1 MALFRYK
8 NSNNWWY
15 DFQFAGQ
22 RIRESTKTSSKKL
35 AADAERVRRRHM
47 EEGFNGVKKRDKA
60 KLFVIAAEDWLAIKS
75 LTLATSSIRIE
86 RDNLKHLLPCFGRQL
101 VTDIEASDVSTYQLA
116 RLHAGAS
123 PKTVNLEI
131 GTLRAI
137 LRRNRRWSEI
147 QMDVR
152 MLPTRDDV
160 GRALTLQE
168 EERLLA
174 ACAVSRSRLLHPVVV
189 LALSSAMRYSEI
201 RLLTWGQ
208 IDLNSATLTVG
219 KSKTAAGT
227 DRVLP
232 LNSRALAALRAIA
245 TQFPDRCAQHYVFP
259 SEKYGG
265 FGDEFKAGFYNT
277 DPLRP
282 VGDWKEAWEAAK
294 RRAKV
299 TCRFHDLRHTAC
311 TRMLEGGVPYPVV
324 ASIMGWSAATAI
336 RMSKRYGHIGQ
347 KAHLQAVACLEGPLA
362 SPEIPTLE
370 QVALQ

>member
-15 DFQFAGQ
+15 EFQFAGQ
-22 RIRESTKTSSKKL
+22 RIRESTKTSSRKL
-35 AADAERVRRRHM
+35 AAEAERVRRRQM
-47 EEGFNGVKKRDKA
+47 EEGFNGVKKREKA
-60 KLFVIAAEDWLAIKS
+60 RLFVVAAEDWLAMKS

-86 RDNLKHLLPCFGRQL
+86 RHNLKHLLPRFGRQL
-101 VTDIEASDVSTYQLA
+101 VTDIEAHRCECLPDSSP
-116 RLHAGAS
+116 AS
-123 PKTVNLEI
+123 RGFPKNCQSRDWH
-131 GTLRAI
+131 LRAI

-152 MLPTRDDV
+152 MLPTRDDI
-160 GRALTLQE
+160 GHALTLQE

-174 ACAVSRSRLLHPVVV
+174 ACTISRSRLLHPAVV

-208 IDLNSATLTVG
+208 IDLNSAALTVG

-227 DRVLP
+227 DRVIP
-232 LNSRALAALRAIA
+232 LNARALAALNALA
-245 TQFPDRCAQHYVFP
+245 VQFPDRCDKHYVFP

-265 FGDEFKAGFYNT
+265 FGDEFKAGFYDT
-277 DPLRP
+277 DPRRP

-299 TCRFHDLRHTAC
+299 HADSMTYATPLARECSRAEFPILSLPASWAGVRQPRSECQKDMVTSD
-311 TRMLEGGVPYPVV
+311 RML
-324 ASIMGWSAATAI
+324 T
-336 RMSKRYGHIGQ
+336 
-347 KAHLQAVACLEGPLA
+347 C
-362 SPEIPTLE
+362 
-370 QVALQ
+370 